1 MRLLILGGTRFAGR
15 HLAAAALDA
24 GHKVTLFN
32 RGISNAEIFP
42 QAEKLRGDR
51 DSEGDLRA
59 ALAERRWEAVIDCC
73 GYRPEQVAAA
83 ARCLGGAV
91 ERYVFLSTIS
101 VYADFAAGPD
111 EGSPLKQPLADGE
124 GRVDERYGSLK
135 ARCEEVLE
143 RALPGRVLTVRSGLL
158 IGPHDRTQ
166 RFAWWVQRVAAGG
179 EVLAPGRP
187 QHPLQ
192 LIDARDLAAW
202 ILRLLAQGATGCFNA
217 TSPRGRLTFG
227 GLVETSR
234 AVAASEARFTW
245 VSGGFLAAR
254 GVRPMDDLPLWL
266 PEEAHG
272 FYAVDTAR
280 AVAAG
285 LRLRPLAH
293 SVRAVLAEAPSGQPA
308 AAPPTARLSPQR
320 EAELL
325 QAWHAARA
333 EGTTLLPEPA
343 A

>member
-24 GHKVTLFN
+24 GHEVTLFN
-32 RGISNAEIFP
+32 RGISNVEIFP
-42 QAEKLRGDR
+42 QAERLCGDR
-51 DSEGDLRA
+51 DREGDLRA
-59 ALAERRWEAVIDCC
+59 AFAGRRWDAVIDCC

-83 ARCLGGAV
+83 ARWLGGAV

-101 VYADFAAGPD
+101 VYADFAVGPD

-143 RALPGRVLTVRSGLL
+143 RALPGRVLVVRPGLL

-166 RFAWWVQRVAAGG
+166 RFAWWVQRVAVGG

-202 ILRLLAQGATGCFNA
+202 ILQMLAQGATGCFNA
-217 TSPRGRLTFG
+217 TSPRGRQTFG
-227 GLVETSR
+227 GLLETCR

-245 VSGGFLAAR
+245 VSAGFLAAR
-254 GVRPMDDLPLWL
+254 GVSPMDDLPLWL

-293 SVRAVLAEAPSGQPA
+293 SVRAVLAEAPGGQPA
-308 AAPPTARLSPQR
+308 VAAPTARLSPQR
-320 EAELL
+320 EAELMREW
-325 QAWHAARA
+325 QSTGSARNA
-333 EGTTLLPEPA
+333 PI
-343 A
+343 

>member
-24 GHKVTLFN
+24 GHEVTLFN
-32 RGISNAEIFP
+32 RGLSHPELFP
-42 QAEKLRGDR
+42 RAEKLRGDR
-51 DSEGDLRA
+51 DREDDLAA
-59 ALAERRWEAVIDCC
+59 ALAGRRWDAVADCC

-91 ERYVFLSTIS
+91 RRYLFLSTIS
-101 VYADFAAGPD
+101 VYADFASGPD
-111 EGSPLKQPLADGE
+111 ESSPLKAPRVPGGE
-124 GRVDERYGSLK
+124 QREDERYGALK
-135 ARCEEVLE
+135 ARCEAAVEE
-143 RALPGRVLTVRSGLL
+143 AMAGRTLVVRSGLL

-166 RFAWWVQRVAAGG
+166 RFAWWVRRVAAGG

-187 QHPLQ
+187 EHPLQ

-202 ILRLLAQGATGCFNA
+202 MLLALERGATGRFNA

-227 GLVETSR
+227 GLLETSR
-234 AVAASEARFTW
+234 AVAASAARFTW
-245 VSGGFLAAR
+245 VDAGFLAAN

-272 FYAVDTAR
+272 FYAVDAAR
-280 AVAAG
+280 AAAAG

-293 SVRAVLAEAPSGQPA
+293 SIRAVLAEPPPSQPA
-308 AAPPTARLSPQR
+308 AAASARLPPRR

-325 QAWHAARA
+325 QAWHASRAPAR
-333 EGTTLLPEPA
+333 
-343 A
+343 